1 MYPLRVAAGTQ
12 NLMTTPFDIPD
23 FSYSGSIHACEY
35 AKSRLARAAD
45 EGEAKGHSHTY
56 DRYVV
61 TLLDAL
67 LVYLKTEFEE
77 RLGYDY
83 DTAADAAAKAVSN
96 VVVSAQEVAK

>member
-1 MYPLRVAAGTQ
+1 MVYPLRVAAGTQ
-12 NLMTTPFDIPD
+12 NLMTAPFDIPD
-23 FSYSGSIHACEY
+23 FSFSGSIHACEY

-67 LVYLKTEFEE
+67 LVYLKTEFEQ
-77 RLGYDY
+77 RLGYDF
-83 DTAADAAAKAVSN
+83 DAAAEATSKTVEAMEAV
-96 VVVSAQEVAK
+96 K